1 MFLNK
6 LSWVLASVLAV
17 SVLAGGVGVSARQVD
32 DEGKRDG
39 AAQVPTQPEPPHQKQ
54 ARTEENATP
63 SPELRILSDPSP
75 RLPQIAGRSAH
86 DPFARAVEYVSPS
99 VLGAQLQQARE
110 LEAITKTL
118 FQTGSVDAR
127 TMMEAQARVALLT
140 AQAQDQEADLRDEAS
155 LLEAQLEAKR
165 AELRREEI
173 ELDRAVES
181 RQNREKFVQRKVMP
195 ESELQGAIRTE
206 QVQEAQRDVK
216 QAEVREAEIRLSR
229 AQRHLR
235 ELQKI
240 EIPREPTQEIEE
252 IRQHTDDLGE
262 SGKHAPQQS
271 NTAPTPS
278 PDGAARMNVPVDDE
292 RMVVMAYPVADLI
305 VPPDKMR
312 NGRPVEGTTLNFAP
326 LIELIQA
333 TVSPESW
340 TLRGESSTRLD
351 RDSPV
356 GSITPFFLN
365 VSLIVRQNP
374 EGHEQLAEFLNKLR
388 HLPRLQDSGLLYGS
402 KLSAHPFDVP

>member
-6 LSWVLASVLAV
+6 LSGVLASVLAV
-17 SVLAGGVGVSARQVD
+17 GLLAGGVGVAARQVD
-32 DEGKRDG
+32 DGEKRDG
-39 AAQVPTQPEPPHQKQ
+39 VALVPTRHGSPSQGQDQPETNAPP
-54 ARTEENATP
+54 
-63 SPELRILSDPSP
+63 SELRVSSDVSP
-75 RLPQIAGRSAH
+75 RLPQEEGRSTL
-86 DPFARAVEYVSPS
+86 DPFARAVESVSPS
-99 VLGAQLQQARE
+99 VLKAQLQQARE
-110 LEAITKTL
+110 LEEITKTL
-118 FQTGSVDAR
+118 FKTGNVDAR
-127 TMMEAQARVALLT
+127 TMLEARTRVALLT
-140 AQAQDQEADLRDEAS
+140 AQVQDQEADLRDEVS

-173 ELDRAVES
+173 ELDRAVEA
-181 RQNREKFVQRKVMP
+181 RQYREKIVQQKVIP
-195 ESELQGAIRTE
+195 ESELRDAIHTE
-206 QVQEAQRDVK
+206 KVQEAQRDMK
-216 QAEVREAEIRLSR
+216 KAEVREAEIRLSR
-229 AQRHLR
+229 ALRHMG

-278 PDGAARMNVPVDDE
+278 PDGAARVNVPVDDE

-312 NGRPVEGTTLNFAP
+312 NGKPVEGTTLDFAP

-340 TLRGESSTRLD
+340 TLRGESSARLD

-365 VSLIVRQNP
+365 VSLIVRQTP